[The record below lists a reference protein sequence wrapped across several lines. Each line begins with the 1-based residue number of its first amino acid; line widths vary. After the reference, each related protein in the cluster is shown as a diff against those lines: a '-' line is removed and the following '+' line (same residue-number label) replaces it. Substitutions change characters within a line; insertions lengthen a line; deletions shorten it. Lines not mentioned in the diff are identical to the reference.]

1 MEVRDKVV
9 ELWKTSVSVVATRYS
24 DDPEARKMLSQ
35 MLDVSNVSEEMLRL
49 VMSSPSSSK
58 SKKNQQAS
66 IMSSMREIFLAPP
79 DAAPS
84 SVVMGTEEETMVT
97 KVSEDGERG
106 IEEPDDI
113 AAPLRSL
120 SDSLP
125 HVATTEDI
133 NAVNASSS
141 SVETS
146 AAAAECSPGGVFVVA
161 KS

>member
-1 MEVRDKVV
+1 
-9 ELWKTSVSVVATRYS
+9 
-24 DDPEARKMLSQ
+24 
-35 MLDVSNVSEEMLRL
+35 
-49 VMSSPSSSK
+49 MSSPSSK

-84 SVVMGTEEETMVT
+84 SVVMGTEETMVT
-97 KVSEDGERG
+97 KVSEDGKRG